1 MFRILSVI
9 LIVISFIWLLVFLS
23 KKKISLNKIYDNY
36 FLSFKNLFK
45 EIKLL
50 SSKDFPSK
58 INWLKKFFYLAT
70 IFFFILMMLSAFI
83 NVIFIGDDLT
93 GLLLLIHVT
102 IAPLFSIFLAVTIIL
117 YAHSNS
123 FNKNDI
129 SLDQKSLKINRS
141 KLNSNGYLKLIFWL
155 IVFFSLP
162 TMISI
167 ILSMFPIFG
176 TEGQEFLLNIHRYS
190 TLIIL
195 LLFIF
200 HVALVSSKSNKP
212 VTVSK

>member
-9 LIVISFIWLLVFLS
+9 LIVISLIWLLVFLS
-23 KKKISLNKIYDNY
+23 KQKISLSNFFGNY
-36 FLSFKNLFK
+36 FSSFNYSFKG
-45 EIKLL
+45 IKSL
-50 SSKDFPSK
+50 SSKDIPSK
-58 INWLKKFFYLAT
+58 INWLKNFFYLTT

-102 IAPLFSIFLAVTIIL
+102 VAPLFSIFLAVTIIL
-117 YAHSNS
+117 FAHSNN
-123 FNKNDI
+123 FNKNDFSHYTENSNNI
-129 SLDQKSLKINRS
+129 RNKPNR
-141 KLNSNGYLKLIFWL
+141 NGYLKITFWL

-162 TMISI
+162 IMISI

-176 TEGQEFLLNIHRYS
+176 TEGEEYLLNIHRYS

-200 HVALVSSKSNKP
+200 HVALVSAKSNEP